1 MPIRRG
7 CGSSGRTFE
16 DVAKAFSVA
25 ANIDPTREEASISPA
40 FSWRIPE
47 FWRRRFRPNPVQDR
61 GAHGFPMAAVL
72 VRIAQVRSRRVRKK
86 VTSTRAR
93 RERRSVS
100 CYVKLIRTCTDLG
113 QWRKL

>member
-40 FSWRIPE
+40 FSWSIPE
-47 FWRRRFRPNPVQDR
+47 FWRRRFRPIPAQDW
-61 GAHGFPMAAVL
+61 GAHGFL
-72 VRIAQVRSRRVRKK
+72 GVRLRLNRRNMQSSSLQK
-86 VTSTRAR
+86 VTSTQAR

-100 CYVKLIRTCTDLG
+100 CYEQFHPNVH
-113 QWRKL
+113 